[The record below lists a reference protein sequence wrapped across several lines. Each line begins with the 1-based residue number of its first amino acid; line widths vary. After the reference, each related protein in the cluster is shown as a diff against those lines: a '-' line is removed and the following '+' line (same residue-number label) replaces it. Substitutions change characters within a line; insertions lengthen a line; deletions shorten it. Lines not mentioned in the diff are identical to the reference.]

1 MSSSSYDVFVVFSV
15 MILQIWL
22 MIKYQKKKKKDFAE
36 GLRWCL
42 KGCDNQSQDKK
53 VLTLNLNYLKNF
65 ENFDICHKV

>member
-1 MSSSSYDVFVVFSV
+1 
-15 MILQIWL
+15 